1 MYQPKVDVIK
11 LNWKKEKEDG
21 KPGALAAL
29 SGAAVRCSVPC
40 SEQSTLTLARLPS
53 SLPPAQRMGPCLRLG
68 FQVWLRAQALSGE
81 THILVRSSYTGCW
94 LEILSDR
101 EQLSHSGHGPF
112 DFFSSPKTHGIW
124 WGEVDKLC

>member
-53 SLPPAQRMGPCLRLG
+53 SLPQHNEWDC
-68 FQVWLRAQALSGE
+68 VCV
-81 THILVRSSYTGCW
+81 LVSKCG
-94 LEILSDR
+94 
-101 EQLSHSGHGPF
+101 
-112 DFFSSPKTHGIW
+112 
-124 WGEVDKLC
+124 